1 MTDSLTRAIN
11 TTLMPGFDGPELPD
25 WVREFLAAGLGSV
38 CLFASN
44 IDDAAQLAELTAA
57 IHAANPEALIAV
69 DEEGGDVSRLD
80 HRNGSPLPA
89 AAWLGRRGSVAVT
102 QAVGSSIGAALRR
115 ADIDLNLAPVADVN
129 TNPRNPVIGIRSF
142 GSDPAAVAEHVAA
155 YTTGLQAHGVAA
167 CAKHFPGHGDT
178 SSDSHREL
186 PTIDVSLELLRERE
200 LVPFRAAVDAGTLA
214 VMTSHIMV
222 PQLDA
227 SLPATLS
234 APILTLLR
242 DELGFDGLI
251 VSDAIDMAGASA
263 GRGIPEAAV
272 LALAAGVDL
281 LCIGAGNTADQM
293 AEIAAHIAQAVH
305 DGRLSEARVRDAAAR
320 VRQLSARLHAVRD
333 WHPEPTGVETITIE
347 PTFFWCRRRF
357 DPPTKPLL
365 LRLESPANIAAGET
379 VWGIGPE
386 LADVVGERLPG
397 AVFATASD
405 LAGVATAVTAHPDRT
420 VVVQGRDLARVPF
433 LTEATRWV
441 LEHAADVL
449 VIEEG
454 WHDPDDPL
462 ADIATYGS
470 GRGTMLSVL
479 KLLAEGHR

>member
-25 WVREFLAAGLGSV
+25 WVRGLLVDGLGSV

-44 IDDAAQLAELTAA
+44 IDDPSQLAELTAA
-57 IHAANPEALIAV
+57 IHSANPEALIAV

-80 HRNGSPLPA
+80 HRHGSALPA
-89 AAWLGRRGSVAVT
+89 AAWLGRRGSVDVT
-102 QAVGSSIGAALRR
+102 RAVGSSIGAALRR

-142 GSDPAAVAEHVAA
+142 GSDPSAVAEHVAA
-155 YTTGLQAHGVAA
+155 YTLGLQAHGVAA

-186 PTIDVSLELLRERE
+186 PTIDVSPELLRERE
-200 LVPFRAAVDAGTLA
+200 LVPFRAAVEAGTLA

-222 PQLDA
+222 PRIDP

-234 APILTLLR
+234 APILALLR

-263 GRGIPEAAV
+263 ERGIPEAAV

-281 LCIGAGNTADQM
+281 LCIGAGNTYEQM
-293 AEIAAHIAQAVH
+293 AEIAAQIAQAVH
-305 DGRLSEARVRDAAAR
+305 DGRLSEARVREAAAR
-320 VRQLSARLHAVRD
+320 VRRLSAQLATIRNRHL
-333 WHPEPTGVETITIE
+333 EPTAVETIAIE
-347 PTFFWCRRRF
+347 PSAFWCRRPF
-357 DPPTKPLL
+357 DPPERPLL
-365 LRLESPANIAAGET
+365 LRLESPTNIAAGET
-379 VWGIGPE
+379 VWGLGPE
-386 LADVVGERLPG
+386 LAAAVSERLPG
-397 AVFATASD
+397 AVFATAAD
-405 LAGVATAVTAHPDRT
+405 LDGVAEAVAAHAGRT
-420 VVVQGRDLARVPF
+420 VIAQGRDLARVRF
-433 LTEATRWV
+433 LTEAIRWLRDHV
-441 LEHAADVL
+441 ADVL

-479 KLLAEGHR
+479 ELLAEGHQ